1 MSEPENRIECPNCG
15 EQINV
20 NDLLY
25 HQLETEIKKD
35 YNAKLAEQEKAFD
48 ARQAELSAAQ
58 LALEQS
64 RTQLDAE
71 VQQRVKHDLANAKE
85 ALNKQLKSQLESEQQ
100 ERFASLEKELNEKTE
115 QVKALNKAKA
125 DIARLEREKIS
136 IKESVEL
143 ELQVKLNKQMSDER
157 EKIRTQES
165 ERAQLKITEHE
176 QVIGQLKNQLA
187 EAHRKAEQ
195 GSTQLQGEAQELEI
209 ESWLTSQFPL
219 DTIEEIKKG
228 AQGADCVQIVNT
240 QSRQR
245 CGMIYYESKRTKR
258 FQPAWIE
265 KFKTDIRERNADIG
279 VLVTEAMP
287 DDMDRVGQR
296 DGVWICSFSEFKGLC
311 VVLRE
316 SLIHLSQAIAT
327 QENKGDKMGMLYDFL
342 TGNEFR
348 LQIEAIVE
356 GFTQLQTDLDAEKR
370 AMQGIWKKREKQ
382 IDKVLLNTN
391 HMYQSVRGIA
401 GSAIQPVAQLE
412 LPDDSWQD
420 SDDVGEA

>member
-1 MSEPENRIECPNCG
+1 MSASGIS
-15 EQINV
+15 
-20 NDLLY
+20 D
-25 HQLETEIKKD
+25 TE
-35 YNAKLAEQEKAFD
+35 
-48 ARQAELSAAQ
+48 
-58 LALEQS
+58 
-64 RTQLDAE
+64 
-71 VQQRVKHDLANAKE
+71 
-85 ALNKQLKSQLESEQQ
+85 
-100 ERFASLEKELNEKTE
+100 EKTSSNSLLE
-115 QVKALNKAKA
+115 ETDKDEYL
-125 DIARLEREKIS
+125 RLI
-136 IKESVEL
+136 
-143 ELQVKLNKQMSDER
+143 
-157 EKIRTQES
+157 
-165 ERAQLKITEHE
+165 
-176 QVIGQLKNQLA
+176 
-187 EAHRKAEQ
+187 HR
-195 GSTQLQGEAQELEI
+195 G
-209 ESWLTSQFPL
+209 
-219 DTIEEIKKG
+219 IEEIKKG

-240 QSRQR
+240 QTRQR

-296 DGVWICSFSEFKGLC
+296 DGVWICSFAEFKGLC

-316 SLIHLSQAIAT
+316 SIIHLSQAIAT

-356 GFTQLQTDLDAEKR
+356 GFTQLQIDLDAEKR

-412 LPDDSWQD
+412 LPDDSML
-420 SDDVGEA
+420 DDETIEG

>member
-1 MSEPENRIECPNCG
+1 MNETDNRIECPNCG
-15 EQINV
+15 EQIDV

-25 HQLETEIKKD
+25 HQLEAEIKKD
-35 YNAKLAEQEKAFD
+35 YNAKLATQEKALGARRD
-48 ARQAELSAAQ
+48 AIEKAQQELNAAKAQIDQEVQNRVSEDLKKAKASLNAQ
-58 LALEQS
+58 LK
-64 RTQLDAE
+64 
-71 VQQRVKHDLANAKE
+71 QQIEN
-85 ALNKQLKSQLESEQQ
+85 EQQ
-100 ERFASLEKELNEKTE
+100 ERFDALEKELTEKTE

-125 DIARLEREKIS
+125 DIARLEREKAGL
-136 IKESVEL
+136 KESVEL
-143 ELQVKLNKQMSDER
+143 ELQVKLNKQINEER

-165 ERAQLKITEHE
+165 ERAQLVITERE

-209 ESWLTSQFPL
+209 ESWLAEQFPL

-240 QSRQR
+240 TARQG
-245 CGMIYYESKRTKR
+245 CGTIYYESKRTKR

-265 KFKTDIRERNADIG
+265 KFKADIRERNANIG
-279 VLVTEAMP
+279 VLVTAAMP
-287 DDMDRVGQR
+287 DDMERMGQR

-356 GFTQLQTDLDAEKR
+356 GFTQLQTDLESEKR

-382 IDKVLLNTN
+382 IEKVLLNTN

-401 GSAIQPVAQLE
+401 GSAIQPVKQLE
-412 LPDDSWQD
+412 LSEDFD
-420 SDDVGEA
+420 SDE

>member
-1 MSEPENRIECPNCG
+1 MSEPESRIECPNCG

-25 HQLETEIKKD
+25 HQLEAEIKKD
-35 YNAKLAEQEKAFD
+35 YNAKLAAQEKAFGE
-48 ARQAELSAAQ
+48 RQAELRAAQ
-58 LALEQS
+58 ESLEKTRNEIDNEVKKRVEDNLKLATEQ
-64 RTQLDAE
+64 
-71 VQQRVKHDLANAKE
+71 
-85 ALNKQLKSQLESEQQ
+85 LNKQIKDRLESEQQ
-100 ERFASLEKELNEKTE
+100 ARFTALEHELNEKTE

-125 DIARLEREKIS
+125 DIARLEREKS
-136 IKESVEL
+136 TLKESVEL
-143 ELQVKLNKQMSDER
+143 ELQVKLNKQITAER
-157 EKIRTQES
+157 EKIRSQES
-165 ERAQLKITEHE
+165 ERAQLRITEHE

-195 GSTQLQGEAQELEI
+195 GSTQLQGEAQEIEI
-209 ESWLTSQFPL
+209 EAWLAAQFPL
-219 DTIEEIKKG
+219 DTIDEIKKG

-240 QSRQR
+240 QSRQH
-245 CGMIYYESKRTKR
+245 CGTIYYESKRTKR
-258 FQPAWIE
+258 FQPMWIE
-265 KFKTDIRERNADIG
+265 KFKADIRERNADIG

-287 DDMDRVGQR
+287 DDMERMGQR
-296 DGVWICSFSEFKGLC
+296 DGIWVCSFSEFKGLC

-316 SLIHLSQAIAT
+316 SLVHLSQAIAT

-356 GFTQLQTDLDAEKR
+356 GFTQMQTDLDAEKR

-401 GSAIQPVAQLE
+401 GSAIQPVRQLE
-412 LPDDSWQD
+412 LPGDSLPEDDITD
-420 SDDVGEA
+420 

>member
-1 MSEPENRIECPNCG
+1 MNETDNRIECPNCG
-15 EQINV
+15 EQIDV

-35 YNAKLAEQEKAFD
+35 YNAKLAEQEKTLGARRD
-48 ARQAELSAAQ
+48 AIEKAQQELNTAKAQ
-58 LALEQS
+58 IDQEVQNRVSEDLKKAKASLN
-64 RTQLDAE
+64 TQLK
-71 VQQRVKHDLANAKE
+71 QQIEN
-85 ALNKQLKSQLESEQQ
+85 EQQ
-100 ERFASLEKELNEKTE
+100 ERFNALEKELTEKTE

-125 DIARLEREKIS
+125 DIARLEREKAGL
-136 IKESVEL
+136 KESVEL
-143 ELQVKLNKQMSDER
+143 ELQVKLNKQINEER

-165 ERAQLKITEHE
+165 ERAQLVITERE

-209 ESWLTSQFPL
+209 EAWLAEQFPL

-240 QSRQR
+240 TAGQG
-245 CGMIYYESKRTKR
+245 CGTIYYESKRTKR

-265 KFKTDIRERNADIG
+265 KFKADIRERNANIG
-279 VLVTEAMP
+279 VLVTAAMP
-287 DDMDRVGQR
+287 DDMDRMGQR

-356 GFTQLQTDLDAEKR
+356 GFTQLQTDLESEKR

-382 IDKVLLNTN
+382 IEKVLLNTN

-401 GSAIQPVAQLE
+401 GSAIQPVKQLE
-412 LPDDSWQD
+412 LPEDIDIS
-420 SDDVGEA
+420 EE

>member
-1 MSEPENRIECPNCG
+1 MSDQESRIECPNCG
-15 EQINV
+15 QQIDV

-25 HQLETEIKKD
+25 HQLESEIKKD
-35 YNAKLAEQEKAFD
+35 YNAKLALQEKQFSTRQKAIED
-48 ARQAELSAAQ
+48 AQRAIDKAKTELEEQVTSRVNEDLKAAKAALSERLKRQIE
-58 LALEQS
+58 
-64 RTQLDAE
+64 
-71 VQQRVKHDLANAKE
+71 N
-85 ALNKQLKSQLESEQQ
+85 EQQ
-100 ERFASLEKELNEKTE
+100 ERFAALEKELTEKTE
-115 QVKALNKAKA
+115 QVRALNKAKA
-125 DIARLEREKIS
+125 DIARLEREKAS
-136 IKESVEL
+136 LKETVEL
-143 ELQVKLNKQMSDER
+143 ELQVKLNQQISEER
-157 EKIRTQES
+157 KKIRIQES
-165 ERAQLKITEHE
+165 ERAQLVITERE
-176 QVIGQLKNQLA
+176 QIIGQLKNQLA

-209 ESWLTSQFPL
+209 ESWLATQFPL
-219 DTIEEIKKG
+219 DIIEEIKKG

-240 QSRQR
+240 QSHKA
-245 CGMIYYESKRTKR
+245 CGTIYYESKRTKR

-265 KFKTDIRERNADIG
+265 KFKTDIRDRNADIG
-279 VLVTEAMP
+279 VLVTAAMP
-287 DDMDRVGQR
+287 DDMERMGQR

-356 GFTQLQTDLDAEKR
+356 GFTQLQSDLETEKR

-382 IDKVLLNTN
+382 IEKVLLNTN

-401 GSAIQPVAQLE
+401 GSAIQAVPQLE
-412 LPDDSWQD
+412 LVVDSADD
-420 SDDVGEA
+420 EN

>member
-1 MSEPENRIECPNCG
+1 MNETDNRIECPNCG
-15 EQINV
+15 EQIDV

-25 HQLETEIKKD
+25 HQLEAEIKKD
-35 YNAKLAEQEKAFD
+35 YNAKLAAQEKTLGARRD
-48 ARQAELSAAQ
+48 AIEKAQQELNTAKAQ
-58 LALEQS
+58 IDQEVQTRVSEDLKKAKASLN
-64 RTQLDAE
+64 TQLK
-71 VQQRVKHDLANAKE
+71 QQIEN
-85 ALNKQLKSQLESEQQ
+85 EQQ
-100 ERFASLEKELNEKTE
+100 ERFNALEKELTEKTE

-125 DIARLEREKIS
+125 DIARLEREKAGL
-136 IKESVEL
+136 KESVEL
-143 ELQVKLNKQMSDER
+143 ELQVKLNKQINEER
-157 EKIRTQES
+157 EKIRSQES
-165 ERAQLKITEHE
+165 ERAQLVITERE

-209 ESWLTSQFPL
+209 EAWLAEQFPI

-240 QSRQR
+240 TARQG
-245 CGMIYYESKRTKR
+245 CGTIYYESKRTKR

-265 KFKTDIRERNADIG
+265 KFKADIRERNANIG
-279 VLVTEAMP
+279 VLVTAAMP
-287 DDMDRVGQR
+287 HDMDRMGQR

-356 GFTQLQTDLDAEKR
+356 GFTQLQTDLESEKR

-382 IDKVLLNTN
+382 IEKVLLNTN

-401 GSAIQPVAQLE
+401 GSAIQPVKQLE
-412 LPDDSWQD
+412 LSEDFD
-420 SDDVGEA
+420 SDE

>member
-1 MSEPENRIECPNCG
+1 MSEQDSRIECPNCG
-15 EQINV
+15 QQIDV

-25 HQLETEIKKD
+25 HQLESEIKKD
-35 YNAKLAEQEKAFD
+35 YNAKLAAQEKQFD
-48 ARQAELSAAQ
+48 ARQKEIDSAQQALAKAQAEIDEQVANRVSENLKVAKAELNDQ
-58 LALEQS
+58 IKRQIE
-64 RTQLDAE
+64 
-71 VQQRVKHDLANAKE
+71 N
-85 ALNKQLKSQLESEQQ
+85 EQQ
-100 ERFASLEKELNEKTE
+100 ERFSALEKELTEKTE

-125 DIARLEREKIS
+125 DIARLEREKAS
-136 IKESVEL
+136 LKETVEL
-143 ELQVKLNKQMSDER
+143 ELQVKLNQQITEER
-157 EKIRTQES
+157 EKIRLQES
-165 ERAQLKITEHE
+165 ERAQLVITERE
-176 QVIGQLKNQLA
+176 QIIGQLKTQLA

-209 ESWLTSQFPL
+209 EAWLASQFPL
-219 DTIEEIKKG
+219 DVIEEIKKG

-240 QSRQR
+240 QSHQG
-245 CGMIYYESKRTKR
+245 CGTIYYESKRTKR

-265 KFKTDIRERNADIG
+265 KFKADIRERNADIG
-279 VLVTEAMP
+279 VLVTAAMP
-287 DDMDRVGQR
+287 DDMERMGQR

-356 GFTQLQTDLDAEKR
+356 GFTQLQADLESEKR

-382 IDKVLLNTN
+382 IEKVLLNTN

-401 GSAIQPVAQLE
+401 GSAIQPVKQLE
-412 LPDDSWQD
+412 LSEDFDP
-420 SDDVGEA
+420 EE